1 MKKNSIFDQ
10 KINTEIKKV
19 VSNKVVIKIELK
31 YIPMSECNACIAEPD
46 LKLLPLISFSKG
58 LL

>member
-1 MKKNSIFDQ
+1 MAVNSIFDQ
-10 KINTEIKKV
+10 KINIEIKKV
-19 VSNKVVIKIELK
+19 VSNKVVIKNELK
-31 YIPMSECNACIAEPD
+31 YIPMSKCNTCIAEPD